1 MISGFFLRLL
11 LLYVSVINADAQKC
25 VGLSEM
31 TKTTFAD
38 LFVGGFWK
46 SLQGGVV
53 VGIVSLTGKNG
64 ELVFGRASTC
74 DVVLDHASISRQ
86 VHILAL

>member
-1 MISGFFLRLL
+1 MCLVFDA
-11 LLYVSVINADAQKC
+11 VSQKC
-25 VGLSEM
+25 IGLTE
-31 TKTTFAD
+31 TTVTSAD

-46 SLQGGVV
+46 SVQGGVV
-53 VGIVSLTGKNG
+53 VGTVALTGKNG